1 MKEEQTVSETFSIF
15 ILKSQAGTL
24 AQAENFL
31 KNRNWIVGNS
41 TNLREAL
48 AYIIQKKPQYVFLS
62 ADHPNKKVRMLPKML
77 SQAFPVKVIGFA
89 EKSTGLS
96 QKQLNEMALEYNL
109 YPPVSGP
116 AIERIILKIKKDE
129 EVKAQQAANPKSR
142 DGAVGGGDD
151 TITFKGDSVSGE
163 DLKASFESARAAL
176 SQLVGGD
183 DDGGP
188 AMVGGSGHQTSGS
201 GQQDGSGSFVGGFGN
216 QQGHQGD
223 FNSDGF
229 RKDSGMIVQKGLPES
244 SVTNDGAV
252 IQKGN
257 SHQAGAAYMGQMG
270 AKASGPNTSQ
280 EGPGEGES
288 FDAWAERMRKA
299 AEMNAA
305 QEGVD
310 PADLQ
315 MPQHPSQKND
325 ADDTSNWEGL
335 TPEEQAA
342 RRRGKAAPI
351 MESEH
356 VPKKAKKEYT
366 IKGSRHEDLSN
377 QSIIVRGAQNALDET
392 VNLKDEDVAQAVE
405 KASNIAC
412 ITVSSPKFNG
422 YLVCAM
428 GKNRKMDKSMIDT
441 IQKRLSGFLRAN
453 GETISEKDTMDM
465 KIQEVDFTDWAL
477 EQAEF
482 LRRSVH
488 DGDEIAMAFF
498 PTNDLEVA
506 LEDSASEK
514 MLKMS
519 LDDLKAD
526 VALEFDLYIY
536 MPENNKYLLYTP
548 EGQPFYG
555 DQKGRLKDKGINHM
569 HLRKDNS
576 HNVKKYKA
584 QNFLNEKIEAFKMA
598 QKIKAGTG

>member
-1 MKEEQTVSETFSIF
+1 M
-15 ILKSQAGTL
+15 G
-24 AQAENFL
+24 QAENFL
-31 KNRNWIVGNS
+31 KNRNWIVGSS

-48 AYIIQKKPQYVFLS
+48 AYIIQKKPQYVLLS

-116 AIERIILKIKKDE
+116 AIERIVLKIKKDE
-129 EVKAQQAANPKSR
+129 EHKAQNAANPKAGR
-142 DGAVGGGDD
+142 EGAASGSGDD
-151 TITFKGDSVSGE
+151 TITFKGDTMSGE

-176 SQLVGGD
+176 SQLVGSDDESGPTTAGSMGGGD
-183 DDGGP
+183 SNNPSGP
-188 AMVGGSGHQTSGS
+188 AYMGGMGGSHNDSHT
-201 GQQDGSGSFVGGFGN
+201 N
-216 QQGHQGD
+216 A
-223 FNSDGF
+223 DGF
-229 RKDSGMIVQKGLPES
+229 RKDSGMIIQKGLPENS
-244 SVTNDGAV
+244 QTNNGPIFQQGA
-252 IQKGN
+252 GA
-257 SHQAGAAYMGQMG
+257 HQSGAAYMGKMAG
-270 AKASGPNTSQ
+270 VTPNSQAHQ
-280 EGPGEGES
+280 EGPAEGES
-288 FDAWAERMRKA
+288 FEAWAERMRKA
-299 AEMNAA
+299 AEMTA
-305 QEGVD
+305 QQQGHDGPE
-310 PADLQ
+310 LS
-315 MPQHPSQKND
+315 MPQQTNEAGG
-325 ADDTSNWEGL
+325 ADDTSAWEGL

-342 RRRGKAAPI
+342 KRRGKTAPI
-351 MESEH
+351 MESQH
-356 VPKKAKKEYT
+356 VPKKTKKDYT
-366 IKGSRHEDLSN
+366 IKGSRHEDLSQ
-377 QSIIVRGAQNALDET
+377 QSIIIRGAQQALDET
-392 VNLKDEDVAQAVE
+392 VNLKDEEDAQAVE

-453 GETISEKDTMDM
+453 GETITEKDTMDM

-548 EGQPFYG
+548 QGQPFYG

-598 QKIKAGTG
+598 QKLKAGAS